1 MSSARPKTRPPRALV
16 IGAGPAAFSM
26 HLPVLARLRDEGKLV
41 LAAISD
47 IREDR
52 ATLARRKFGFLHEA
66 CDAATALAQADI
78 DAVYIFASAALHHQY
93 GLQVLRAGKHLFV
106 EKPIAPSFAE
116 ACELADLA
124 RSMGLVAAG
133 GHNRRFFPALAE
145 ARRLA
150 GIAGWHSAEVTF
162 HKSEFDNPPSFGAK
176 SWLSANGIHA
186 LDALVFMMGGLPDH
200 LSSHAEGKH
209 DFSALMRWANGTS
222 AVFLSN
228 NRAGA
233 RREHYLF
240 HAPGQSCH
248 VEETR
253 LVVEKKGAVS
263 SKTFRADQ
271 DGLLAEHAAFL
282 STVRGGSEPDHS
294 IARLAPSLFL
304 AERIEESFSGRL
316 RLPPP
321 RTLPKAV
328 AAPRKAILIVEGE
341 ELLGP
346 IARFAGEFPLVSLKE
361 VYRSPSPR
369 EDIVAVLLGRRATAL
384 PPDILDKL
392 PNLHVAGFAGL
403 SLSHLKPEILLDRGV
418 ALMHA
423 SRAYADSVAE
433 FALGLAILGRR
444 RAFLSH
450 EIMRTGGWGTDPAI
464 LGLKG
469 AFRGARRKLRPALR
483 AVGLEPLAMGV
494 WRKAGPLL
502 AASPQGSRQARD
514 LKGATAGLIGW
525 GANASALARRLDAA
539 GVRVLAWSEHGE
551 IDGKAS
557 AASLAEV
564 LSADIVS
571 LHRGLT
577 PATRHFLGAAEL
589 ARLKPGAVLINV
601 ARGALIEPGA
611 LMDRLRQGDIF
622 ACLDSYEE
630 EPLAAGHP
638 LRQLPNVF
646 LTSHIAGGAP
656 QMQAAAAEEIV
667 AKVAAYLRGDSVE
680 TIAAGRIATMT

>member
-1 MSSARPKTRPPRALV
+1 MPPRALV

-26 HLPVLARLRDEGKLV
+26 HLPVLARLRDEGEVV

-47 IREDR
+47 IQEDR
-52 ATLARRKFGFLHEA
+52 ATLARRKFGFLQEA

-78 DAVYIFASAALHHQY
+78 DAVYIFASATLHHQY
-93 GLQVLRAGKHLFV
+93 GLQALCAGKHLFV

-116 ACELADLA
+116 ASELAEVA
-124 RSMGLVAAG
+124 RSMGLVAVG

-145 ARRLA
+145 ARRCA

-162 HKSEFDNPPSFGAK
+162 HKSELDNPPPFGAR

-186 LDALVFMMGGLPDH
+186 LDVLVFMMGGLPDH
-200 LSSHAEGKH
+200 LASHAQGVH
-209 DFSALMRWANGTS
+209 DFSALMRWANGAS

-228 NRAGA
+228 NRTGA
-233 RREHYLF
+233 RRERYLF

-248 VEETR
+248 VEETK
-253 LVVEKKGAVS
+253 LVIEKKGTVS
-263 SKTFRADQ
+263 GKTFRADH
-271 DGLLAEHAAFL
+271 DGVLAEHAAFL
-282 STVRGGSEPDHS
+282 SAVRGGSEPVHS

-304 AERIEESFSGRL
+304 AERIEEGFSGRL
-316 RLPPP
+316 CLPPT

-328 AAPRKAILIVEGE
+328 ALPRRTILIAEGE
-341 ELLGP
+341 ELVGP
-346 IARFAGEFPLVSLKE
+346 AARLAGEFPLVSLKE
-361 VYRSPSPR
+361 VHLSRSPR
-369 EDIVAVLLGRRATAL
+369 EDIVAVLLGRRAGAL
-384 PPDILDKL
+384 LPDILDKL
-392 PNLHVAGFAGL
+392 PNLRVAGFAGL
-403 SLSHLKPEILLDRGV
+403 SLSHLEPEILLDRGV
-418 ALMHA
+418 AWMHA
-423 SRAYADSVAE
+423 SQAYADSVAE

-444 RAFLSH
+444 RAFPSH
-450 EIMRTGGWGTDPAI
+450 EIMRAGGWGTDPAI
-464 LGLKG
+464 LGLK
-469 AFRGARRKLRPALR
+469 AVFRRARRKLRPSLR
-483 AVGLEPLAMGV
+483 AVGLEPLAMGA
-494 WRKAGPLL
+494 WRKTGPLL
-502 AASPQGSRQARD
+502 AGAPQGGGPARD
-514 LKGATAGLIGW
+514 LRGATAGLIGW
-525 GANASALARRLDAA
+525 GANACAFARRLGAA

-551 IDGKAS
+551 ISSEAS
-557 AASLAEV
+557 AVSLAEA

-630 EPLAAGHP
+630 EPLAVSHP

-656 QMQAAAAEEIV
+656 EMQAAAAEEIV
-667 AKVAAYLRGDSVE
+667 AKVAAYLRGE
-680 TIAAGRIATMT
+680 GAQTISASRIATMT